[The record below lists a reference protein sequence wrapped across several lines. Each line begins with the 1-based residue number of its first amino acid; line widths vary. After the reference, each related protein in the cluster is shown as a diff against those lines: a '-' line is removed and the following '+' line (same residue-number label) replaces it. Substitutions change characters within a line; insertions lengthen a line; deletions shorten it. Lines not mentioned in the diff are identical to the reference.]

1 MSKQRSTPGP
11 GQPGCDNLDQQIRE
25 GPLDES
31 LMESVARCLGDD
43 VMRFARAKCGDRR
56 ADVEDITQDAL
67 LAAQRYLETF
77 RGDASLRT
85 WLYKLVTSA
94 CSRRRRGRKNDPG
107 LHQPLEETASLTG
120 QAADPEVKLL
130 MAERL
135 DALQQ
140 AVGSLKDDD
149 RAMLAAAEWEGQS
162 MEQLAARE
170 GMTVPAVKSRLF
182 RIRRQLRELVL
193 ARFEGHAP

>member
-1 MSKQRSTPGP
+1 MSKPPPTSGV
-11 GQPGCDNLDQQIRE
+11 GQAGCDNLDEKVRE
-25 GPLDES
+25 DPLDES
-31 LMESVARCLGDD
+31 LMESVARCLRDD
-43 VMRFARAKCGDRR
+43 VMRFARAKCGDSRS
-56 ADVEDITQDAL
+56 DVEDITQDAL
-67 LAAQRYLETF
+67 LAAQRYLESF

-107 LHQPLEETASLTG
+107 LHRPLEETAPPP
-120 QAADPEVKLL
+120 AASVDPEVQLL

-140 AVGSLKDDD
+140 AMGSLKDEE
-149 RAMLAAAEWEGQS
+149 RALLAAVEWEGQS
-162 MEQLAARE
+162 MEQLAERE
-170 GMTVPAVKSRLF
+170 GLTVPAVKSRLF

-193 ARFEGHAP
+193 ARFEAPAP